1 MEYNISN
8 GGADLTDLTD
18 KALLDELNA
27 AVHALRGD
35 YVQQKDL
42 EHYSNITA
50 EIAHRLHSSTK

>member
-1 MEYNISN
+1 MEN
-8 GGADLTDLTD
+8 LTDLTD

-35 YVQQKDL
+35 YVQQADL